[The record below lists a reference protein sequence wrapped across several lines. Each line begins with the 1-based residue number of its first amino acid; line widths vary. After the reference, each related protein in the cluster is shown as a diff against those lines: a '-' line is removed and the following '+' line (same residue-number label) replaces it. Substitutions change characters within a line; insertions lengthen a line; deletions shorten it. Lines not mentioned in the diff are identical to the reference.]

1 MPHLVGIKN
10 SNGGDNLLGKYIN
23 QTLSSSIKTKDVIKN
38 NFGMPKMYNPRF
50 IPVNKTEAKDHI
62 YRTISHDP
70 ELADFVKETIIEKLA
85 STNQSKTSVGQ
96 GHSKSPKKIQNDTSM
111 GKKKMLQEL
120 SDPQFASRLD
130 KMEKV
135 SNMSKFSLGNLMYTN
150 HNVVNQKH
158 RLSLY
163 DYQKI

>member
-1 MPHLVGIKN
+1 
-10 SNGGDNLLGKYIN
+10 
-23 QTLSSSIKTKDVIKN
+23 
-38 NFGMPKMYNPRF
+38 
-50 IPVNKTEAKDHI
+50 
-62 YRTISHDP
+62 
-70 ELADFVKETIIEKLA
+70 
-85 STNQSKTSVGQ
+85 
-96 GHSKSPKKIQNDTSM
+96 M